1 MDVSKTK
8 AVIGEGAHFSGTISN
23 AKSIEINGTVEA
35 DLEAEKVSIG
45 PEGEFRGA
53 VKSDLVV
60 ISGNYHGEMHA
71 HSVWAT
77 ETAQIAGEVHYQS
90 LQMDRGAALNC
101 RGVHNWTEKSDNA
114 APVSE
119 SEDVDSDDAD
129 SEDAEAADEAS

>member
-1 MDVSKTK
+1 MDISKTK

-23 AKSIEINGTVEA
+23 ARSIEINGTVEA

-45 PEGEFRGA
+45 PEGEFHGA
-53 VKSDLVV
+53 IKSDLVV
-60 ISGNYHGEMHA
+60 ISGHYNGEMHA

-101 RGVHNWTEKSDNA
+101 RVVHNWTEDTGSSLPHA
-114 APVSE
+114 E
-119 SEDVDSDDAD
+119 SEDEVTESADAETD
-129 SEDAEAADEAS
+129 EDAK

>member
-1 MDVSKTK
+1 MDISKTK

-45 PEGEFRGA
+45 PEGEFHGA
-53 VKSDLVV
+53 IKSDLVV
-60 ISGNYHGEMHA
+60 ISGHYNGEMHA

-101 RGVHNWTEKSDNA
+101 RVVHNWTEDTGSSLPHA
-114 APVSE
+114 E
-119 SEDVDSDDAD
+119 SEDEVTESADAETD
-129 SEDAEAADEAS
+129 EDAK

>member
-1 MDVSKTK
+1 MEQSKSK

-101 RGVHNWTEKSDNA
+101 RVVHNWTEDAGSS
-114 APVSE
+114 VSE
-119 SEDVDSDDAD
+119 PEEEDAV
-129 SEDAEAADEAS
+129 SEDAEVVDEAS

>member
-1 MDVSKTK
+1 MDISKTK

-53 VKSDLVV
+53 IKSDLVV
-60 ISGNYHGEMHA
+60 ISGHYHGEMHA

-101 RGVHNWTEKSDNA
+101 RVVHNWTEDTGNSVAEPEDEDA
-114 APVSE
+114 A
-119 SEDVDSDDAD
+119 SDDA
-129 SEDAEAADEAS
+129 ETGDEAS

>member
-1 MDVSKTK
+1 MDKSKTK

-23 AKSIEINGTVEA
+23 ARSIEINGTVEA

-45 PEGEFRGA
+45 PEGEFHGA
-53 VKSDLVV
+53 IRSDLVV
-60 ISGNYHGEMHA
+60 ISGNYNGEMHA

-101 RGVHNWTEKSDNA
+101 RVVHNWTEDTGSA
-114 APVSE
+114 LPELE
-119 SEDVDSDDAD
+119 SEDVTD
-129 SEDAEAADEAS
+129 EDTESVDEAQ

>member
-1 MDVSKTK
+1 MEQSKSK

-101 RGVHNWTEKSDNA
+101 RVVHNWTEDAGSS
-114 APVSE
+114 VSE
-119 SEDVDSDDAD
+119 PEEEEDAV
-129 SEDAEAADEAS
+129 SEDAEVVDEAS

>member
-1 MDVSKTK
+1 MDKSKTK

-23 AKSIEINGTVEA
+23 ARSIEINGTVEA

-45 PEGEFRGA
+45 PEGEFHGA
-53 VKSDLVV
+53 IKSDLVV
-60 ISGNYHGEMHA
+60 ISGNYNGEMHA

-101 RGVHNWTEKSDNA
+101 RVVHNWTEDTASP
-114 APVSE
+114 APELE
-119 SEDVDSDDAD
+119 SEDVE
-129 SEDAEAADEAS
+129 SEDAETEAVDEA

>member
-101 RGVHNWTEKSDNA
+101 RVVHNWTEDTGSA
-114 APVSE
+114 LPELE
-119 SEDVDSDDAD
+119 SEDVTD
-129 SEDAEAADEAS
+129 EDTESVDEAQ

>member
-1 MDVSKTK
+1 MDISKSK
-8 AVIGEGAHFSGTISN
+8 AVIGEGAHFSGTISH
-23 AKSIEINGTVEA
+23 ARSIEINGTVEA

-53 VKSDLVV
+53 IKSDLVV
-60 ISGNYHGEMHA
+60 ISGHYNGEMHA

-101 RGVHNWTEKSDNA
+101 RVVHNWTEDSGNA
-114 APVSE
+114 E
-119 SEDVDSDDAD
+119 SELQSEDAVT
-129 SEDAEAADEAS
+129 EDAEADSEVK